1 MTRQYLGNEHRVSVG
16 GNQKGNIL
24 KIKAI
29 HLVPLVALAVTG
41 CASSKISDLNS
52 YEKVPMQQTAQMPSK
67 SALSGAKNRVIVL
80 ALEDNKWKGAGEDT
94 ADLVTKE
101 LNATHN
107 VVIVDRTLATNLGQE
122 IQLAETKGRTGYQ
135 GQDVADF
142 AITGKITNGGAGVS
156 FTAASTWKDDK
167 GQYHTN
173 PATCTT
179 TGKVAFTLKIVQMPS
194 LDVIKTIDEEASA
207 SSSQD
212 ATWGGCGQLSAGAAN
227 GIVSAATASAVQKAH
242 TDLKNQFAPA
252 GYVVER
258 RKHGSDNIFKTT
270 LGQTGGAQEGL
281 SAVVV
286 RSVSEKNPLT
296 NVETAEQVTVADGVI
311 SDQVGASFSFLIV
324 SDQAKADKIL
334 LGDMVQVKFEDSFM
348 DKINKVAH

>member
-1 MTRQYLGNEHRVSVG
+1 M
-16 GNQKGNIL
+16 L
-24 KIKAI
+24 KIKAV
-29 HLVPLVALAVTG
+29 HFVPLVALAVTG

-67 SALSGAKNRVIVL
+67 SALAGAKNRVIVL

-107 VVIVDRTLATNLGQE
+107 VIIVDRTLAANLGQE

-142 AITGKITNGGAGVS
+142 AITGKITSGGAGVK
-156 FTAASTWKDDK
+156 FTEASTWKDDK
-167 GQYHTN
+167 GEYHRSS
-173 PATCTT
+173 ATCTT
-179 TGKVAFTLKIVQMPS
+179 SGKVAFTLKIVQMPS
-194 LDVIKTIDEEASA
+194 LDVIKTIDEEATA
-207 SSSQD
+207 SSMQD
-212 ATWGGCGQLSAGAAN
+212 TSGGCSPLSAGAAN

-242 TDLKNQFAPA
+242 TDLKNQFAPS

-270 LGQTGGAQEGL
+270 LGKASGAQEGL
-281 SAVVV
+281 PAVIV

-296 NVETAEQVTVADGVI
+296 NVETAEQITVADGVI
-311 SDQVGASFSFLIV
+311 SDQVGASFSYLIV
-324 SDQAKADKIL
+324 SDQAKADKIS
-334 LGDMVQVKFEDSFM
+334 LGDKVQVKFEDSFM
-348 DKINKVAH
+348 DKINKIAH